1 MVINNWHIY
10 CFIFE
15 LNFEHFMKFLSVF
28 LIIFGYLQA
37 QQTRINMGPNINDPK
52 ATDCYP
58 NISPDGKTL
67 YFSRQLNGNY
77 DIP

>member
-15 LNFEHFMKFLSVF
+15 LNFEHFMKFLSVI